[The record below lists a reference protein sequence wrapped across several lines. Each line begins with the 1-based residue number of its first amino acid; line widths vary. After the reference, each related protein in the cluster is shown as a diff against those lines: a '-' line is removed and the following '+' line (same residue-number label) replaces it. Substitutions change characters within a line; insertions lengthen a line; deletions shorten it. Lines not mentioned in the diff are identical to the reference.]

1 MNINFK
7 CARNM
12 ILAAIWFL
20 TGNLASSIAIA
31 DDYESNDPVPV
42 KHRENI
48 RVVYQIKT
56 DQWKEGVGSG
66 LHYVDKLV
74 HAYHE
79 MGIENEDFQISAV
92 HHGDAGYWLLKNS
105 AYRTETG
112 KSGTNPNQKIIRRL
126 IDNGVSVELCAQTM
140 KQHDWSEKDLLED
153 VVIVIGAYPRII
165 DLQHM
170 GYAYIRF

>member
-1 MNINFK
+1 
-7 CARNM
+7 M
-12 ILAAIWFL
+12 ILAGIWLL
-20 TGNLASSIAIA
+20 TSSLASSIAIA
-31 DDYESNDPVPV
+31 DDHQSQDPVPV
-42 KHRENI
+42 KHRDNI

-56 DQWKEGVGSG
+56 NQWKEGVGSG

-74 HAYHE
+74 GAYHE

-92 HHGDAGYWLLKNS
+92 LHGDAGYWLLNNP
-105 AYRTETG
+105 AYQTETG
-112 KSGTNPNQKIIRRL
+112 KPGANPNRKMIRRL

-140 KQHDWSEKDLLED
+140 KQHGWAAEDLLED